1 MRQILVYMYL
11 SFAAFART
19 QQDNCTFHTLGQR
32 GGRSSDVLGEGE
44 GGRGGGRCDVLQE
57 SIQQPETVCAMEIH
71 TCNMCVIIMELCT
84 VHVCNTDTLQYSGE
98 LFEGCK
104 FHGLWVGFLANL
116 LLAAASQSFLSHKFP
131 IIMIEDCI
139 TNV

>member
-57 SIQQPETVCAMEIH
+57 SIQQPETVCAMAAYTRVI
-71 TCNMCVIIMELCT
+71 CV
-84 VHVCNTDTLQYSGE
+84 
-98 LFEGCK
+98 
-104 FHGLWVGFLANL
+104 
-116 LLAAASQSFLSHKFP
+116 
-131 IIMIEDCI
+131 
-139 TNV
+139 